1 MAKGPL
7 PLRPAVG
14 WAILAAVLA
23 ALFAF
28 ATYPNIPPASD
39 LWDYS
44 QEARQLGRGEGF
56 TSLYTYPVHLG
67 QDEPP
72 FPVRWRMPLF
82 AVMGATLWQLDVPL
96 PAGYFLIAIVT
107 HAILVGLVFL
117 LTAHL
122 HSVWAGS
129 LAAAAAIA
137 SPLLLDPYSAGLSQ
151 VPAAALGVGVWLL
164 LLRGRGLVS
173 GLVAA
178 MLAATAWYLRS
189 ETLVM
194 APLWVWAAGRSGR
207 PRRALAFIA
216 TYAALCIP
224 WLFIYRSIAGTAAP
238 IQGNPMLLYTPEFPG
253 YSSSRTY
260 GESMPGIVE
269 YLLSHPLTFAWRFVK
284 DVLGYGVDLLWGLG
298 PIAVGLGIAGLLLR
312 EPKERWGSLRPVMP
326 LLIAAAVQVLAF
338 SSLER
343 SPRFLVPAVPLVCV
357 ALGIAAAP
365 SLDRICGRSR
375 VIAFFAILILER
387 CVMLGFETREA
398 ARRFPPLPP
407 EFATELREALSSAGA
422 LAPDAGRD
430 RRAGRGSLIWTDA
443 PDWVAWHLDRPALLL
458 PLWRQ
463 RERVAVE
470 HPVDAIVLTRD
481 ARSRNVADRE
491 EEWVRAV
498 SGAQPIPGFTGP
510 HPVGDGGWV
519 YTRK

>member
-1 MAKGPL
+1 MVTGPAS
-7 PLRPAVG
+7 LRQATW
-14 WAILAAVLA
+14 WAILAAILA
-23 ALFAF
+23 AVFAL

-72 FPVRWRMPLF
+72 FPVRWRMPLY
-82 AVMGATLWQLDVPL
+82 AGLGAALWWLDVPL
-96 PAGYFLIAIVT
+96 PAGYFVLAVVV
-107 HAILVGLVFL
+107 HAILVALIFL

-122 HSVWAGS
+122 HSVWAAS
-129 LAAAAAIA
+129 IAAAAAIA

-151 VPAAALGVGVWLL
+151 APAAALGVGVWLL
-164 LLRGRGLVS
+164 LLRGKALVS
-173 GLVAA
+173 A
-178 MLAATAWYLRS
+178 LAASALAAAAWYLRS
-189 ETLVM
+189 ESLVM
-194 APLWVWAAGRSGR
+194 VPLWIWAAARGGRA
-207 PRRALAFIA
+207 RRGLAFA
-216 TYAALCIP
+216 AVYAALCVP
-224 WLFIYRSIAGTAAP
+224 WLFIYRAISGTAAP

-260 GESMPGIVE
+260 GEPMPGALE
-269 YLLSHPLTFAWRFVK
+269 FLLGHPLLFAWRFVK
-284 DVLGYGVDLLWGLG
+284 DLLGYSVDLLWGLG

-312 EPKERWGSLRPVMP
+312 EPKERWGSLRPSMP
-326 LLIAAAVQVLAF
+326 LLIAAAVQVATF

-375 VIAFFAILILER
+375 VVALLAILVLER

-398 ARRFPPLPP
+398 ARRFPPLLPAL
-407 EFATELREALSSAGA
+407 ATELREELALRGAFASSSRPG
-422 LAPDAGRD
+422 LTWSD
-430 RRAGRGSLIWTDA
+430 S

-463 RERVAVE
+463 RERVASE
-470 HPVDAIVLTRD
+470 HPVDAIVLTRE
-481 ARSRNVADRE
+481 ARVRNAADGE
-491 EEWVRAV
+491 TEWVRV
-498 SGAQPIPGFTGP
+498 GEQGRPIPGFTGP
-510 HPVGDGGWV
+510 WPVGDDSWV
-519 YTRK
+519 YVRARAAAAR